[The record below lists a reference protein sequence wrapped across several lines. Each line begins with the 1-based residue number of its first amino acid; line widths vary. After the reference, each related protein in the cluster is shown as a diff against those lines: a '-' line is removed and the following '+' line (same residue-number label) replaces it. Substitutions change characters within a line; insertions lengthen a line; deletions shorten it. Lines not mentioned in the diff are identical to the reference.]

1 MSDPDLIAVV
11 VVKAFIVAVFL
22 MGVVSVVQEMIL

>member
-1 MSDPDLIAVV
+1 MVIALSIAAAPLGVSWLFVV

-22 MGVVSVVQEMIL
+22 LF